1 MNYATAGYFI
11 SGSLFLILVVLMVTH
26 WRGRLQG
33 GLLLLVCV
41 STVIWALMSGLNGYR
56 TGGLHRSTVFFE
68 ILRNITLYTFL
79 FSLLKPLYV
88 SKQRQGFYRLLHAA
102 VYVASGLLL
111 IGSFYINYGIN
122 IGSYFLYIDYNLI
135 LDGSLGMAIAGLVL
149 IEQLF
154 RNTREESRWAIKYL
168 FFAFGLIFSYDF
180 FLYSDALLFNH
191 VDSNIWAGRGY
202 VVGLAVPLLALTAQ
216 RNPRWSL
223 EVFVS
228 KQLVFHTTTL
238 IGIGSYLILMA
249 SAGYYIKAYGG
260 NWGVVA
266 QIVFL
271 SLAVLLLFIAI
282 FSGDIRSKAKVFINK
297 HFFNYK
303 YDYREVWINITRDL
317 STANEET
324 GLYTTVIN
332 SVANLVESTGGML
345 WLHDDKKQHY
355 HLCAR
360 TLFADIKDV
369 DAVDG
374 QFARFLYEKDWVIDL
389 HEFKKSPEL
398 YDGLELPDWLAG
410 IPRAWLVIPLRH
422 LDELYG
428 YLVLAESRA
437 INTLNWEDRDL
448 LKTACMQAV
457 SYLAFQEASQSLAK
471 SEKFAVFNRLSA
483 YVVHDLKNLI
493 AQLELITRN
502 AEKFKH
508 NPEFVDD
515 AFETVQHA
523 THKMGGLLTQLKQGR
538 FRDHAASLIN
548 IKDALEEV
556 IRSHHVYQP
565 QPELQCS
572 LKDVRISANYDRF
585 LSIVGHIIKNA
596 QEATSDD
603 GFVTV
608 NVSVENNSVL
618 IRVKDNG
625 EGMDEQFIRE
635 QLFVPFITTKGNAG
649 MGVGVYECREFIETL
664 GGHINVTSK
673 PSVGSEFVLSIPM
686 VMNNQQQ
693 TEVSA

>member
-11 SGSLFLILVVLMVTH
+11 SGSLFLILVILMVTH

-33 GLLLLVCV
+33 GLLLLVGI
-41 STVIWALMSGLNGYR
+41 STVTWALVSGLNGYR
-56 TGGLHRSTVFFE
+56 TEGLHRSTVFFE

-88 SKQRQGFYRLLHAA
+88 SKQRQGFYRLLYAG

-122 IGSYFLYIDYNLI
+122 VGSYFLYIDYKLI
-135 LDGSLGMAIAGLVL
+135 LAGSLGMAIAGLVL

-168 FFAFGLIFSYDF
+168 FFGFGLIFSYDF

-191 VDSNIWAGRGY
+191 VDKNNWAGRGY

-216 RNPRWSL
+216 RNPKWSL

-324 GLYTTVIN
+324 GLYTTVID

-345 WLHDDKKQHY
+345 WLHDEKKQYY

-360 TLFADIKDV
+360 TLFADIRDV
-369 DAVDG
+369 EAVDG
-374 QFARFLYEKDWVIDL
+374 QLARFLSERDWVIDL
-389 HEFKKSPEL
+389 HELKKSPEL
-398 YDGLELPDWLAG
+398 YDGLVVPEWLAG
-410 IPRAWLVIPLRH
+410 LPRAWLVIPLRH

-437 INTLNWEDRDL
+437 ISTLNWEDRDL

-457 SYLAFQEASQSLAK
+457 SYLAFQEASHSLAK

-523 THKMGGLLTQLKQGR
+523 TRKMGGLLTQLKQGR
-538 FRDHAASLIN
+538 FSEHAANLII
-548 IKDALEEV
+548 IKDAMEEV
-556 IRSHHVYQP
+556 VRSHHVYQP
-565 QPELQCS
+565 HPELQCS

-603 GFVTV
+603 GFVKV
-608 NVSVENNSVL
+608 AVSVEQDSVL

-649 MGVGVYECREFIETL
+649 MGVGVYECREFIEAL
-664 GGHINVTSK
+664 GGDINVTSQ
-673 PSVGSEFVLSIPM
+673 PGEGSEFVLRIPM

-693 TEVSA
+693 TEVSS

>member
-1 MNYATAGYFI
+1 MNFTTAGYFI
-11 SGSLFLILVVLMVTH
+11 SGGLFLILVVLMLTH

-33 GLLLLVCV
+33 GLLLLVGF
-41 STVIWALMSGLNGYR
+41 STVIWALVSGLNGFRSEGFY
-56 TGGLHRSTVFFE
+56 RSTIVFE

-88 SKQRQGFYRLLHAA
+88 TKLRQGFYRMLYVV
-102 VYVASGLLL
+102 VYVASSLLL
-111 IGSFYINYGIN
+111 LGSFYINYGIN
-122 IGSYFLYIDYNLI
+122 IGSYFLYIDYKWVLA
-135 LDGSLGMAIAGLVL
+135 GSLAMSIAGLVL

-168 FFAFGLIFSYDF
+168 FFGFGLIFGYDF
-180 FLYSDALLFNH
+180 FLYSDALLFSH
-191 VDSNIWAGRGY
+191 VDMNNWAGRGY
-202 VVGLAVPLLALTAQ
+202 VVALAVPLLALAAQ
-216 RNPRWSL
+216 RNPKWSL

-228 KQLVFHTTTL
+228 KQLVFHTATL

-249 SAGYYIKAYGG
+249 SAGYYIKVYGG

-271 SLAVLLLFIAI
+271 SLATLVLLIVV

-317 STANEET
+317 STASDET

-332 SVANLVESTGGML
+332 SVSNLVESTGGML
-345 WLHDDKKQHY
+345 WLHDEKKQHY
-355 HLCAR
+355 QLCAR
-360 TLFADIKDV
+360 TLFADIKEVDV
-369 DAVDG
+369 IDS
-374 QFARFLYEKDWVIDL
+374 QFSRYLYEKDWVIDL
-389 HEFKKSPEL
+389 HEFKKSPAL
-398 YDGLELPDWLAG
+398 YDGLELPAWLKD

-428 YLVLAESRA
+428 YLILAESRA
-437 INTLNWEDRDL
+437 INKLNWEDRDL

-457 SYLAFQEASQSLAK
+457 SYLAFHEASQSLAK

-515 AFETVQHA
+515 VFETVQHA
-523 THKMGGLLTQLKQGR
+523 TQKMGGLLTQLKQGR
-538 FRDHAASLIN
+538 FSDHTPSLIN
-548 IKDALEEV
+548 IRDAMDEV
-556 IRSHHVYQP
+556 IRSHQVYLP
-565 QPELQCS
+565 NPELQCS

-596 QEATSDD
+596 QEATRDD
-603 GFVTV
+603 GFVKVTV
-608 NVSVENNSVL
+608 TVENKFVL
-618 IRVKDNG
+618 IRVLDNG
-625 EGMDEQFIRE
+625 EGMDEHFIKG

-649 MGVGVYECREFIETL
+649 MGVGVYECREFIEAL
-664 GGHINVTSK
+664 NGQIEVSSQPGK
-673 PSVGSEFVLSIPM
+673 GSEFILRIPLAI
-686 VMNNQQQ
+686 NNQQQ
-693 TEVSA
+693 AEVSG